1 MKTARTGY
9 SSYIQDHGGRV
20 LLLFLLFLLALYQF
34 YAMGITGMALVCFI
48 PILILLTLVAF
59 QFRMLVFWTLCVVN
73 FFVQTKFIAL
83 PIPTSLP
90 NEMLEI
96 VLLILALIEIEELKA
111 ERLSNIMLYVLLIWC
126 GFCTLQVLNDTCGLG
141 INVNAWYTG
150 ARMMAFQLLYA
161 FLVFILYINN
171 PPKLVT
177 YLYVWGAL
185 SLFAVFWIWKQ
196 QYIGLTNYEHS
207 WLYGRGRLTHVLHGG
222 TLIRY
227 FSTYSDAANC
237 GVGMASTA
245 IAFLVFGIASKVRKH
260 RIFFLIVGAANTW
273 GMFPT
278 GTRTAIVCFFAGV
291 AVYVFLSKSVK
302 IAVPVSILF
311 ITVVYIIGFTNIGNG
326 NSQIRRMRTAFDRED
341 ASANVRT
348 LNQRTMKKY
357 MVDAPWGIGL
367 GMGMDNVPAN
377 NKFRKMATIP
387 PDSEYVFIW
396 LRTGKIGITLF
407 LICTAIMFI
416 GACWIVLFRIKN
428 EALRGIGAGMCCA
441 FVSVQLGGYGN
452 QVLMQFPNCLVFYG
466 GLSLVYALPF
476 IESEWVEYENKLL
489 EKEKER
495 KRLKLEKK
503 QASRV

>member
-1 MKTARTGY
+1 MNTARTGY

-34 YAMGITGMALVCFI
+34 YAMGITGMALVCVA
-48 PILILLTLVAF
+48 PILILMIIAVF
-59 QFRMLVFWTLCVVN
+59 QFKMLVFWMLCVVN
-73 FFVQTKFIAL
+73 FFIQSKFV
-83 PIPTSLP
+83 PIPIPISLP

-111 ERLSNIMLYVLLIWC
+111 ERLGTIMLYVLLIWC
-126 GFCTLQVLNDTCGLG
+126 GFCILEILNDTCGLG
-141 INVNAWYTG
+141 ININAWYTG
-150 ARMMAFQLLYA
+150 ARMMGFQLLYVY
-161 FLVFILYINN
+161 LVFVLYITN
-171 PPKLVT
+171 PPRLIK
-177 YLYVWGAL
+177 YLYIWGTL

-196 QYIGLTNYEHS
+196 QNIGLTDYEHS
-207 WLYGRGRLTHVLHGG
+207 WLYGRGYLTHILNGG

-260 RIFFLIVGAANTW
+260 RIFFLIVGLANTW

-278 GTRTAIVCFFAGV
+278 GTRTAIVCFFAGI
-291 AVYVFLSKSVK
+291 AAYVVLSKSVK
-302 IAVPVSILF
+302 IAIPITTVF
-311 ITVVYIIGFTNIGNG
+311 IIVVYIIGFTNIGSG
-326 NSQIRRMRTAFDRED
+326 NAQIRRMRTAFDKED
-341 ASANVRT
+341 KSANVRT
-348 LNQRTMKKY
+348 LNQQTMKKY
-357 MVDAPWGIGL
+357 MVNAPWGIGL
-367 GMGMDNVPAN
+367 GMGMENVPAN
-377 NKFRKMATIP
+377 NKYRRMATIP

-396 LRTGKIGITLF
+396 LRTGKVGITLF
-407 LICTAIMFI
+407 LICTAIIFI

-452 QVLMQFPNCLVFYG
+452 QVLMQFPNCLIFYG
-466 GLSLVYALPF
+466 GMSLVYALPF
-476 IESEWVEYENKLL
+476 IEPEWVEYEKKLL
-489 EKEKER
+489 EEEKER

-503 QASRV
+503 QASRI